1 MSQVYSTEPPTSGR
15 VVIGTSHGPIDV
27 NLWCKE
33 CPAATRSFL
42 QLCLDGY
49 YDATAFHRIM
59 GGFLIQAG
67 KLRHQVDGGGGGG
80 AGGGRLEEDEPADM
94 ESYRR
99 NTPGAGGGCG
109 LAANGE
115 GRPELSGRL
124 RFNHRG
130 QVACALPVEEYG
142 GGKGDTAEGSSLYR
156 QFFVTLDEAPFLD
169 GYVENRSG
177 LADVDADGR
186 TERSVLVFVRGR
198 TVPRL
203 RRDRVAEAF
212 SIFRRYGCHRS
223 HLSFGD

>member
-1 MSQVYSTEPPTSGR
+1 M
-15 VVIGTSHGPIDV
+15 PIDV
-27 NLWCKE
+27 ETSPPLITGVKIDHHPFE
-33 CPAATRSFL
+33 DLVPTR
-42 QLCLDGY
+42 DE
-49 YDATAFHRIM
+49 DVPWKKK
-59 GGFLIQAG
+59 GG
-67 KLRHQVDGGGGGG
+67 
-80 AGGGRLEEDEPADM
+80 E
-94 ESYRR
+94 
-99 NTPGAGGGCG
+99 
-109 LAANGE
+109 
-115 GRPELSGRL
+115 GRL